1 MLPMS
6 NFPPVALKNGG
17 EDSHQPFD
25 FMSDL
30 QIETPLPVSNP
41 GGMGNHLRQ
50 PSTTEG
56 DTRKRYAVVGTG
68 GRVVMF
74 IDPIVS
80 RFQTTAQIVGLC
92 DINPVRLAYH
102 QKRLAKDYQIAD
114 IPLFPAKA
122 FDEMLA
128 KQQPDCVIVCT
139 IDALHDEYIVRALN
153 AGCEVITEKPLTTD
167 ATKCARIMEAAERSG
182 KSVRVTFNMRWM
194 PGAATVKKLITSGVI
209 GQVKS
214 AVMEYT
220 LDTKH
225 GADYFRRWHSEKEKS
240 GGLLV
245 HKSTHHFDLI
255 NWWMDSIPDKV
266 FAFGDLAFYGRKNA
280 VQRGEESLV
289 GYDRYTGIAPDS
301 DPFKLDMAADAILN
315 GLYLSAEKEDGYIR
329 DRNVFRA
336 DIDIEDT
343 LSVVAKYR
351 SGATLTYSLTAFC
364 PSEGFRVSING
375 DKGRIEYFTHFKSHI
390 IRGAANE
397 GSAIESGKKNTTQRI
412 SVHPLFEPAY
422 EVEIPIAE
430 GSHGGG
436 DLLLQ
441 NQMFGATRSRDDLN
455 QDAGHEQGAASALL
469 GFAANESIATGG
481 PVSVSDLLALRPEA
495 VRLSELI

>member
-1 MLPMS
+1 MSELQTETTLP
-6 NFPPVALKNGG
+6 PHTEIGTG
-17 EDSHQPFD
+17 DYREQPATD
-25 FMSDL
+25 QRDA
-30 QIETPLPVSNP
+30 
-41 GGMGNHLRQ
+41 
-50 PSTTEG
+50 
-56 DTRKRYAVVGTG
+56 RKRYAIVGTG

-80 RFQTTAQIVGLC
+80 RFRSTAQIVGLC

-102 QKRLAKDYQIAD
+102 QERLAREHNVTG
-114 IPLFPAKA
+114 IPLFPAEA

-128 KQQPDCVIVCT
+128 KQRPDCVIVCT
-139 IDALHDEYIVRALN
+139 IDALHDEYIIRALN

-167 ATKCARIMEAAERSG
+167 ANKCARIMEAAKRSG
-182 KSVRVTFNMRWM
+182 KPVRVTFNMRWM
-194 PGAATVKKLITSGVI
+194 PGAATVKKLIASGMI

-225 GADYFRRWHSEKEKS
+225 GADYFRRWHSDKDKS

-280 VQRGEESLV
+280 IERGEKSLA
-289 GYDRYTGIAPDS
+289 GYDRYTGVAPDS

-329 DRNVFRA
+329 DRNVFR
-336 DIDIEDT
+336 DGINIEDS
-343 LSVVAKYR
+343 LSVIAKYR

-397 GSAIESGKKNTTQRI
+397 GSELEAGTKKTTQRI
-412 SVHPLFEPAY
+412 TVHPLFEPAY
-422 EVEIPIAE
+422 DVEIPLAE

-441 NQMFGATRSRDDLN
+441 NQMFGVEKSLDEIN

-469 GFAANESIATGG
+469 GFAANKSIETGT
-481 PVSVSDLLALRPEA
+481 PVVVSDLLTLRPEA
-495 VRLSELI
+495 TRLSDLI